1 MAVGAIMAR
10 PKVTVVG
17 AGNVGATTAQYIVE
31 RELADVVVT
40 DVVDGLP
47 QGKALDLLEA
57 GPVHGYD
64 CQLIGA
70 NDYAGTAGSDI
81 VVITAGLARKPGMSR
96 DDLLFKNAEIVG
108 GVVQEVARLSPN
120 AILIVVTNPLDAMAQ
135 LALRRSGFPKHRVIG
150 MAGVL
155 DSARFQ
161 TFIARELDVS
171 VENVTAFVL
180 GGHGDS
186 MVPLPRYSTVAGIPI
201 TELLSK
207 ERIDALVSR
216 TANGGAEIVNLLKA
230 GSAFYAPAASVVEMV
245 EAILKDKKKILPCT
259 AYLEGEYG
267 VHGLYVGVPVKL
279 GRQGIEQVIQIKL
292 TAEEQAALKR
302 SVDAVRELT
311 QKLKV

>member
-1 MAVGAIMAR
+1 MAR

-17 AGNVGATTAQYIVE
+17 AGNVGATAAQYIVE

-64 CQLIGA
+64 CRLVGA
-70 NDYAGTAGSDI
+70 NDYEPTAGSDVL
-81 VVITAGLARKPGMSR
+81 VVTAGLARKPGMSR
-96 DDLLFKNAEIVG
+96 DDLLQKNAEIVG
-108 GVVQEVARLSPN
+108 AVVTELVRRSPE

-135 LALRRSGFPKHRVIG
+135 LAYRRSGFPKHRVLG

-155 DSARFQ
+155 DSARFR

-171 VENVTAFVL
+171 VENVSAFVL
-180 GGHGDS
+180 GGHGDT

-201 TELLSK
+201 TELLPQA
-207 ERIDALVSR
+207 RIDALVQR
-216 TANGGAEIVNLLKA
+216 TANGGAEIVNLLKT
-230 GSAFYAPAASVVEMV
+230 GSAYYAPAASVVEMV
-245 EAILKDKKKILPCT
+245 EAILKDKRKILPCA

-267 VHGLYVGVPVKL
+267 VKGLFVGVPVKL
-279 GRQGIEQVIQIKL
+279 GRRGIEQILQITL
-292 TAEEQAALKR
+292 TAEESAALQR
-302 SVDAVRELT
+302 SAAAVKELT
-311 QKLKV
+311 DKLGI